1 MGGRHDSGKD
11 EERTGEEFLL
21 GAQGGA
27 RAIPRMAS
35 GIPLCARGDM
45 SGEGG
50 RLEHEKA
57 RETTR
62 KPRKGGLFRAFP
74 GVSLFRVPKAFA
86 SGTGG
91 TKWGA
96 VSFG

>member
-1 MGGRHDSGKD
+1 
-11 EERTGEEFLL
+11 
-21 GAQGGA
+21 
-27 RAIPRMAS
+27 
-35 GIPLCARGDM
+35 M